1 MSLTSP
7 NNNGKGKKGGKNA
20 KNNIPAAKS
29 FIKPGKAGGFSKKPV
44 KTGGMRGS

>member
-1 MSLTSP
+1 MSLTSG
-7 NNNGKGKKGGKNA
+7 NKNNGKKGAKNA
-20 KNNIPAAKS
+20 KNNIPAAKN